1 VGRPSRVIIA
11 HRLGTVKR
19 RRRPDVQGFSGERAS
34 APYTRRSMPIDLA
47 ALTLELLEYKMDDLR
62 NRRPV
67 RGGTDSLWELRREL
81 DELRPRLDPGQVERL
96 ERLNRELGRRESAL
110 VDESAVRSAPD
121 FDDLLVAGDA
131 PAAPPA
137 PGSLEALDLDLGGA
151 GTADDDAP
159 LATEDRPVT
168 PQQKAEQAALQRLAQ
183 RVFGREIER
192 FAEGVAAGWRA
203 ERERVTARLLYA
215 TMRNFEL
222 YRDSEAFVHDAN
234 LRSFTVQQPIPQRMD
249 PLVSLSDVD
258 SLVVIARDVID
269 AVRTLRDREPAP
281 RIPRSGSLNHLRGM
295 ALAVARDPYAGK
307 RAATSPPGPSASDL
321 RSALADLARQRLPDW
336 QRQAR
341 RQDLEARLR
350 ERQELERSQA
360 SMLRR
365 DQSRFT
371 AHVEAFF
378 ARLEQLLPR
387 SVGGSAEEPQL
398 SGGVLFAVTP
408 ALRRSELSPES
419 TELTLRAAG
428 AVRLPF
434 AGRDL
439 VVTVHGEER
448 HLYIG
453 STEIPLDADRTVRIG
468 EDEFETFVEGTYLH
482 VRLRASGGSLAAR
495 VAAAAATLHV
505 LAGERR
511 DERLAVLRMIAPGA
525 PGTPSALVGEALRR
539 AAQIVSKA
547 PDTRGALAKLMHG
560 AARAVG
566 VELDADWLA
575 SFVARAQLAIGGSA
589 ERLDDALLMLSESDP
604 AAEPPQLVPFPGDP
618 VDVAVGGRTVTIRRY
633 GIRGADHLVAML
645 PGQVIGSFREQLVE
659 RMGAGTF
666 VCVHG
671 EQQLVV
677 GFLPSI
683 AIPSRHDV

>member
-1 VGRPSRVIIA
+1 
-11 HRLGTVKR
+11 
-19 RRRPDVQGFSGERAS
+19 
-34 APYTRRSMPIDLA
+34 MPLDQA

-62 NRRPV
+62 NRRPI
-67 RGGTDSLWELRREL
+67 RGGADSLWELLREI
-81 DELRPRLDPGQVERL
+81 DELRPRLDPEQVQRL
-96 ERLNRELGRRESAL
+96 DELNRELGRREGAPAGEASGGP
-110 VDESAVRSAPD
+110 APD
-121 FDDLLVAGDA
+121 FDDLLVGDESAEAG
-131 PAAPPA
+131 PA
-137 PGSLEALDLDLGGA
+137 PRELGALDLDLGG
-151 GTADDDAP
+151 GTGPAADDDAP
-159 LATEDRPVT
+159 LATEDRPAT
-168 PQQKAEQAALQRLAQ
+168 PQQKAEQVALQRLAQ

-215 TMRNFEL
+215 TMRNFER

-269 AVRTLRDREPAP
+269 AVRTLLDREPAP
-281 RIPRSGSLNHLRGM
+281 RIPRSASLNHLRGM

-307 RAATSPPGPSASDL
+307 RAAASPPGPSASEL

-341 RQDLEARLR
+341 RHDLEARLR
-350 ERQELERSQA
+350 ERQELERSQVA
-360 SMLRR
+360 MLRR

-408 ALRRSELSPES
+408 ALRRGELSPDS

-439 VVTVHGEER
+439 VVTVHGDER

-468 EDEFETFVEGTYLH
+468 EDEIETFVEGTYLH
-482 VRLRASGGSLAAR
+482 VRLRVSGGSLAAR

-505 LAGERR
+505 LAGDRR

-539 AAQIVSKA
+539 AGQIVAKA
-547 PDTRGALAKLMHG
+547 PEARSALVKLMHG

-566 VELDADWLA
+566 VELDGDWLA
-575 SFVARAQLAIGGSA
+575 AFVARAQLAIGGSA
-589 ERLDDALLMLSESDP
+589 ERLDDALMMLAETDP
-604 AAEPPQLVPFPGDP
+604 AADPPQLVPFLGDP
-618 VDVAVGGRTVTIRRY
+618 VDVAVGGRTVTIRLY
-633 GIRGADHLVAML
+633 GVRGADHLVAML

-677 GFLPSI
+677 GYLPSVT
-683 AIPSRHDV
+683 IPTQHDV